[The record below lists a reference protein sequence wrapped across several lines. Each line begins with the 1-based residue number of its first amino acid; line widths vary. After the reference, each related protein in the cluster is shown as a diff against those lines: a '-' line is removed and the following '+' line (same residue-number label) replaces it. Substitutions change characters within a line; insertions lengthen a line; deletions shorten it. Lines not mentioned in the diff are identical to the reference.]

1 MQSDTHDKNI
11 VVSTTKITTIRRITS
26 IARSTGG
33 CQRPVPR
40 FH

>member
-1 MQSDTHDKNI
+1 MQSDTHDKNTA
-11 VVSTTKITTIRRITS
+11 VSTTKITTFRCITS

-33 CQRPVPR
+33 YQRLVPI